1 MRVPS
6 ACSMRIACCANEN
19 GMFRSERVRKV
30 PEGKRTC
37 TLVRAVRV
45 YGTDEK
51 DITKQFQSLIR

>member
-37 TLVRAVRV
+37 TLVRTVREEV
-45 YGTDEK
+45 GMM
-51 DITKQFQSLIR
+51 